1 MITATDKAKEFLAE
15 AIKKV
20 SIDTT
25 KGECFRIAKGDQDK
39 LAVVPGTQ
47 TDGDVAI
54 THQDATVLVIESAL
68 ADELGDRTLDVR
80 EAGQGQQ
87 VLSWT

>member
-1 MITATDKAKEFLAE
+1 MITATDEAKDFLAE

-20 SIDTT
+20 SLDTS
-25 KGECFRIAKGDQDK
+25 KGECFRIAKGGEDK
-39 LAVVPGTQ
+39 LAVVTGKQ

-54 THQDATVLVIESAL
+54 THGDATVLVVESAL
-68 ADELGDRTLDVR
+68 ADEIGDRTLDVR

-87 VLSWT
+87 ALFWT